1 MAADDG
7 AAFADDGADGGGV
20 AGDFVGELE
29 EVLEFG
35 FDGGAGGW
43 GGGGG
48 EVVPC
53 VAGAGAEAVA
63 AEWEEP
69 DAAVEDPVGGEA
81 GDV

>member
-7 AAFADDGADGGGV
+7 AAFTDDGADGGGV
-20 AGDFVGELE
+20 AGDFVRELE

-35 FDGGAGGW
+35 FDGGACGW

-53 VAGAGAEAVA
+53 VA
-63 AEWEEP
+63 
-69 DAAVEDPVGGEA
+69 
-81 GDV
+81 